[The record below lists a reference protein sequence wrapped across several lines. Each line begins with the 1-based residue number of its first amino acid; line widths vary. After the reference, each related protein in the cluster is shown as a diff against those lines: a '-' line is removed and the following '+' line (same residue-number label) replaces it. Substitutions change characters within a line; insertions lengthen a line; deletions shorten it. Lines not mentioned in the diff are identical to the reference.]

1 MRKRDYAKAKAAR
14 IARELAEP
22 PKELE
27 AAIQRRIIDVYERM
41 GCLVERRGEAQ
52 GRGGKGGGA
61 FKTGEPDLRISWRG
75 LTWGIEVKRDAK
87 APLRDDQI
95 AWYRANSKH
104 VPYFVVCDHGQIPL
118 TSFINNLGPDLDGSE
133 SCAFDCRVEPFHA
146 WVRLT

>member
-27 AAIQRRIIDVYERM
+27 SAIQARIVDM
-41 GCLVERRGEAQ
+41 LGKLGCLVERRGEAQ

-61 FKTGEPDLRISWRG
+61 FYTGEPDLRISYLG
-75 LTWGIEVKRDAK
+75 LTFGVEVKRDADSSI
-87 APLRDDQI
+87 RDDQI
-95 AWYRANSKH
+95 AWMKKNWRHLPIY
-104 VPYFVVCDHGQIPL
+104 VVCSEQQALEAFNAVVKHGQRH
-118 TSFINNLGPDLDGSE
+118 S
-133 SCAFDCRVEPFHA
+133 AYDCRVEPFHA